1 MRSVTLR
8 TGLAGSQTRKQGL
21 LGRVKRCWFNEETG
35 WAYLFLLPMLLHH
48 AVFVVYPVFYAFN
61 LSFHE
66 WNVLSPTMKF
76 VGLNNY
82 IQLLSDKV
90 FLKALANTGIFTGGV
105 LGGTFVFSLAA
116 ALAFDR
122 RLRGGNFFRVTYYI
136 PAVTS
141 AIVVATVWS
150 WMYEPYHGVIN
161 LILEG
166 VGVSGPN
173 WLGSPNT
180 ALLSVTLTAIWGA
193 VGYYAVIYLAGLQ
206 GIDET
211 YYEAAK
217 IDGAN
222 GWARFRHI
230 TLPLLRPTIFYVVVM
245 VLISASQVF
254 GLVYGMTGGGP
265 VNSSS
270 VVVFYLFKQAF
281 VYFKMGYASTVAYVL
296 FAIIFVLA
304 VIQFRVLGKGYDL

>member
-1 MRSVTLR
+1 MQGVLRRLKRS
-8 TGLAGSQTRKQGL
+8 L
-21 LGRVKRCWFNEETG
+21 LKEEAL
-35 WAYLFLLPMLLHH
+35 WAYIFLSPMLLHH
-48 AVFVVYPVFYAFN
+48 AVFVVYPVFYALN

-66 WNVLSPTMKF
+66 WNMLSPKPEF
-76 VGLNNY
+76 VGLRNY
-82 IQLLSDKV
+82 IELLSDEA
-90 FLKALANTGIFTGGV
+90 FLKTLVNTGLFTGGV
-105 LGGTFVFSLAA
+105 LLGVSVLSLAA

-122 RLRGGNFFRVTYYI
+122 RVQGGSFFRTTYYI

-141 AIVVATVWS
+141 AIVVATIWS

-161 LILEG
+161 LILERG
-166 VGVSGPN
+166 GVSGPN
-173 WLGSPNT
+173 WLGSPDT

-217 IDGAN
+217 IDGADA
-222 GWARFRHI
+222 WQRFHYV

-254 GLVYGMTGGGP
+254 GLVYGMTAGGP
-265 VNSSS
+265 VNASS
-270 VVVFYLFKQAF
+270 VVVYYLFKQAF
-281 VYFKMGYASTVAYVL
+281 VYFRMGYASTVAYVL
-296 FAIIFVLA
+296 FAVIFTLT
-304 VIQFRVLGKGYDL
+304 VIQFRFLGRGEHEL